1 MMTHSARQLDFVV
14 FFSFTPT
21 AESSFDTNEREPD
34 GDVLLFE
41 EASEA
46 VRRLIVADFALG
58 RPR

>member
-41 EASEA
+41 EAVA
-46 VRRLIVADFALG
+46 RRLIVADFALG

>member
-1 MMTHSARQLDFVV
+1 MTNDASQLEFVF

-21 AESSFDTNEREPD
+21 TERSFDTNEREPD
-34 GDVLLFE
+34 GEVLLFE